1 MLQLPTFSRLR
12 IEGYGLFP
20 GKIPGKGLSWDF
32 EKGVCLIAGING
44 LGKTTLITMLLRLF
58 TGPYDLTS
66 DGLPQKL
73 ESIIPEFPIIL
84 KQRERLFF
92 AQRVADH
99 AKDAV
104 VTLKVSFNKRVV
116 EVGRRLSDL
125 RLLTF
130 ILDDEALDLGSNEK
144 DRESA
149 YQSQM
154 CALFDLSSFV
164 DVLLVLHHVVFFKE
178 GRAGALWDEN
188 AQRHILRALFFPKEL
203 AAQVA
208 RGERRVQQLDSNARN
223 ISAAAYQLE
232 KRLKQ
237 ARAESL
243 DSSEKSLEL
252 ASERVLLQADTKQ
265 QERLDSLLV
274 DLDDQRKDA
283 RRELEQ
289 SKIAREESETEVERI
304 KFAMLER
311 LFPSME
317 DAVKLVLI
325 KALSTGECL
334 VCGSET
340 RQRLIEVERQLAVG
354 TCPVCG
360 APSQTN
366 EKVVPAFKLEDAR
379 VKKARLIA
387 ERALKEEEAKQDAY
401 DKARRSYDLAL
412 AELIVLREKIQE
424 RESRTKMLASEL
436 PLSSEEVRSLEQAL
450 GSQRREQRQ
459 AESNRAIAAKEL
471 ASLLEQGK
479 GFIQTNAKKLANS
492 FRRNV
497 KVMISEDADLV
508 QVQGSAKLTQ
518 GKEIF
523 SVPAFL
529 PEMTAADRVGK
540 SRRNSPDDVSE
551 SQRELIDLAFRL
563 ALIELATDG
572 ASCTLT
578 METPEASLDGLAM
591 NRVGQALHKFAS
603 SKENRL
609 IVTSNLTNAGMISA
623 MFGGPA
629 RKLAEIKIR
638 QDHVINLLEV
648 AAPNRAVLENR
659 SQYRAILK
667 NALVGKP

>member
-1 MLQLPTFSRLR
+1 MLQLPTFTHLS

-20 GKIPGKGLSWDF
+20 GKSPAKGLSWEF

-73 ESIIPEFPIIL
+73 ESIVPEFPIIL
-84 KQRERLFF
+84 KQRERMFF
-92 AQRVADH
+92 AQRVADN
-99 AKDAV
+99 AKDAA
-104 VTLKVSFNKRVV
+104 VTLTVSFGKKIVQIA
-116 EVGRRLSDL
+116 RRLSDL
-125 RLLTF
+125 RALTF
-130 ILDDEALDLGSNEK
+130 TLDGEVIDLGSNERE
-144 DRESA
+144 RESA
-149 YQSQM
+149 FQHQM
-154 CALFDLSSFV
+154 CSLFDLSSFV

-232 KRLKQ
+232 KKLKQ
-237 ARAESL
+237 ARAASV
-243 DSSEKSLEL
+243 DSSEKALEL
-252 ASERVLLQADTKQ
+252 ASERMLLEADTKQ
-265 QERLDSLLV
+265 QQRLDSLLV
-274 DLDDQRKDA
+274 DLDDQRKGA

-289 SKIAREESETEVERI
+289 SKLTREESETEVERI

-317 DAVKLVLI
+317 DAVRLVLI

-340 RQRLIEVERQLAVG
+340 QQRLIEVERQLAVG

-360 APSQTN
+360 SPSELN
-366 EKVVPAFKLEDAR
+366 EKVVPAFKLEEAR
-379 VKKARLIA
+379 VKKARLTA
-387 ERALKEEEAKQDAY
+387 ERALKEEEAKQAVY
-401 DKARRSYDLAL
+401 DNARKSYDLAL
-412 AELIVLREKIQE
+412 SELIVLRENIQE

-436 PLSSEEVRSLEQAL
+436 PLSSEEIRSIEQAL
-450 GSQRREQRQ
+450 ASQRKEQRQ

-471 ASLLEQGK
+471 TSLLEQGK
-479 GFIQTNAKKLANS
+479 GSVEGNAKKLAAS

-508 QVQGSAKLTQ
+508 RVQGTAKLTQ
-518 GKEIF
+518 GKEVF

-563 ALIELATDG
+563 ALIELATGG

-609 IVTSNLTNAGMISA
+609 IVTSNLTNAGMITA
-623 MFGGPA
+623 MFGGPT
-629 RKLAEIKIR
+629 RKLAEIKNR
-638 QDHVINLLEV
+638 QNHVINLLEV

-659 SQYRAILK
+659 SQYRAILR
-667 NALVGKP
+667 NALLGKQ